1 MERSD
6 RMVTTEKRPS
16 TGEPHT
22 PATPPAEE
30 HSRSQARR
38 IAAQTKN
45 GGYEES
51 GEGLLTDPDN

>member
-22 PATPPAEE
+22 PAKPGEE
-30 HSRSQARR
+30 DTSSRSRDRR
-38 IAAQTKN
+38 VAAQTKDS
-45 GGYEES
+45 GYEDS
-51 GEGLLTDPDN
+51 GEGLLIDPD

>member
-22 PATPPAEE
+22 PAKPSAEDL
-30 HSRSQARR
+30 SRSQARR
-38 IAAQTKN
+38 VAAQTKDS
-45 GGYEES
+45 GYEDS
-51 GEGLLTDPDN
+51 GEGLLIDPD